1 MRQVD
6 FSQGKI
12 FRNIMAISLPML
24 AAQIVNL
31 LYNIVDRIYIA
42 RIPETGTEALGAVG
56 VCFSA
61 VIIITAFTNM
71 FGSGGSPLFSMA
83 RGRQDRE
90 GAAAIQ
96 NTAFFLLLVT
106 AVGITAVGELI
117 ARPMLSLFGAS
128 EEAMV
133 YALPYM
139 RIYLLGTIF
148 SMTAAGMNRFINAQG
163 FSTVGMTTVL
173 IGAVLNIV
181 LDPVF
186 IFAFGMGVRG
196 AAIATVISQA
206 CSACFVLQFLFG
218 KRAEYRLH
226 IMTREE
232 IRGCTKRAGDII
244 GLGMAAFVMQLT
256 NSLVLICSNSV
267 LSRTGGDLYVTVM
280 TIANSSRQIFE
291 TPMTAFTEGTSPVL
305 SYNYGARRPARVRR
319 AYWIMFAINMVYS
332 IAVWIWLR
340 LQPETAIAIFSSDPV
355 IMKDAVHAFHIYF
368 SAFVFMVFQHCS
380 QMMFKSLGMKK
391 HAIFFSIFRKGILV
405 APLTYILAYG
415 CHMGTDGVFAAEP
428 ISNVIGGLACF
439 FTMLITVMRPLKKQE
454 KEQK

>member
-90 GAAAIQ
+90 EAAAIQ

-148 SMTAAGMNRFINAQG
+148 SMTAAGMNPFINAQG
-163 FSTVGMTTVL
+163 FSTVGMTPVL

-206 CSACFVLQFLFG
+206 CSACFVLQCLVG
-218 KRAEYRLH
+218 QRAEYRLH

-232 IRGCTKRAGDII
+232 SRGCT
-244 GLGMAAFVMQLT
+244 
-256 NSLVLICSNSV
+256 
-267 LSRTGGDLYVTVM
+267 
-280 TIANSSRQIFE
+280 
-291 TPMTAFTEGTSPVL
+291 
-305 SYNYGARRPARVRR
+305 
-319 AYWIMFAINMVYS
+319 
-332 IAVWIWLR
+332 
-340 LQPETAIAIFSSDPV
+340 
-355 IMKDAVHAFHIYF
+355 
-368 SAFVFMVFQHCS
+368 
-380 QMMFKSLGMKK
+380 
-391 HAIFFSIFRKGILV
+391 
-405 APLTYILAYG
+405 
-415 CHMGTDGVFAAEP
+415 
-428 ISNVIGGLACF
+428 
-439 FTMLITVMRPLKKQE
+439 
-454 KEQK
+454 